1 MPVYADL
8 GVKRVINA
16 WGPMTIIGS
25 ALVRPEV
32 IAAMAEAAE
41 SYVDMIEL
49 QRAAGKRLAELIGVE
64 ACYVAA
70 GSAAGL
76 AIVTAAL
83 MTGGDQA
90 RVAQLPS
97 STSGMRDEVIMQR
110 SHRNPYD
117 HAFRQVGARIIEIG
131 HAWSAFDWELE
142 AAIGPKTSAVV
153 YVYGHRTMHLA
164 LSLPDTVS
172 IAHGR
177 GVPVIVDAA
186 AEVPPARNLRA
197 LKDTGADV
205 VVISGGKGLRGP
217 QNSAIVQASPD
228 IVEACIPNA
237 APLHSHGRS
246 MKTTK
251 EDIIGLLKAVELY
264 TDLDHD
270 AVQRGWRDEAAAVV
284 ARLEGLAGVRVSVG
298 EAGYSEAIPVARVDI
313 DGAAAPPR
321 SPPN

>member
-90 RVAQLPS
+90 REVGHIDHEERPDLVGDFPEPGKIQGPRIGRTAGDNELGLVLPS
-97 STSGMRDEVIMQR
+97 
-110 SHRNPYD
+110 
-117 HAFRQVGARIIEIG
+117 
-131 HAWSAFDWELE
+131 
-142 AAIGPKTSAVV
+142 
-153 YVYGHRTMHLA
+153 
-164 LSLPDTVS
+164 
-172 IAHGR
+172 
-177 GVPVIVDAA
+177 
-186 AEVPPARNLRA
+186 
-197 LKDTGADV
+197 
-205 VVISGGKGLRGP
+205 
-217 QNSAIVQASPD
+217 
-228 IVEACIPNA
+228 
-237 APLHSHGRS
+237 
-246 MKTTK
+246 
-251 EDIIGLLKAVELY
+251 
-264 TDLDHD
+264 
-270 AVQRGWRDEAAAVV
+270 
-284 ARLEGLAGVRVSVG
+284 
-298 EAGYSEAIPVARVDI
+298 
-313 DGAAAPPR
+313 
-321 SPPN
+321 